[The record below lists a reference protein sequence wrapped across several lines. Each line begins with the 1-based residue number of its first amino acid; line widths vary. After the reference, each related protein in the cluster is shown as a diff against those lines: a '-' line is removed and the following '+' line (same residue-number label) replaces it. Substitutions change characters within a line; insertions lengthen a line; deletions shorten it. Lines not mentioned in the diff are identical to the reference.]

1 MRLKLHSEPCT
12 VQYSIANAKLW
23 SRSSDLLYCCHRY
36 NPLCLSCAAVA
47 LSPHDGGRYLMTCSF
62 DRTTKYWDLENT
74 SAPITVNKRGSVTD
88 GVWLTH
94 WVSAVSSL
102 DDSYS

>member
-1 MRLKLHSEPCT
+1 MLNCSSRQLSLH
-12 VQYSIANAKLW
+12 
-23 SRSSDLLYCCHRY
+23 
-36 NPLCLSCAAVA
+36 AAVA
-47 LSPHDGGRYLMTCSF
+47 LCPRGDGRYLMTGSF

-94 WVSAVSSL
+94 WVSAVNSL